1 MLQRLQETG
10 IPNKIVILIKM
21 TIQHTR
27 ASVIVGNLKPD
38 PLANLTAVCQGDP
51 LSAPLFNIVLVSVI
65 RKLELFSDISFKLI
79 QLNAYAD
86 DTALTAKTKKAVIEI
101 FNNVREEASLV
112 ELHTNEDK
120 TIYMHIQR
128 TGLRNKIPLQI
139 NNYYFGKVNNFT

>member
-1 MLQRLQETG
+1 
-10 IPNKIVILIKM
+10 
-21 TIQHTR
+21 
-27 ASVIVGNLKPD
+27 
-38 PLANLTAVCQGDP
+38 LANLTAVCQGDP
-51 LSAPLFNIVLVSVI
+51 LSATLFNLVLVSVI
-65 RKLELFSDISFKLI
+65 KKLELFSNISFKLI

-86 DTALTAKTKKAVIEI
+86 DIALTAKTKKAFSEI

-139 NNYYFGKVNNFT
+139 NNYYFEKVNNFT